1 MGPSV
6 DPVLPVLSGRSLAL
20 RAKGLLADLRG
31 DVNSVMRSQLF
42 EDSFDAHAAAVDV
55 LRTMR
60 LYEATF
66 RDLVAEIEEYQELRQ
81 FQK

>member
-1 MGPSV
+1 M
-6 DPVLPVLSGRSLAL
+6 
-20 RAKGLLADLRG
+20 
-31 DVNSVMRSQLF
+31 
-42 EDSFDAHAAAVDV
+42 
-55 LRTMR
+55 MR

>member
-1 MGPSV
+1 VGPSV

-31 DVNSVMRSQLF
+31 DVSSVMRAQLF
-42 EDSFDAHAAAVDV
+42 EDSFDALAAAKEV
-55 LRTMR
+55 RSIMR